1 MGRSRKCRLAFLTF
15 FLLAANTASLIA
27 SSYPVVIVKIE
38 GRIDEGA
45 KLLVERGVRAAIE
58 SRASHVVIV
67 LDTYGGYLYS
77 LDDIVRILSLCT
89 CKRVTWI
96 PPGGKAISAG
106 AIIALSTDEI
116 YVGGGSVLGACEPRP
131 SDGKV
136 VQYVK
141 ARIRA
146 FAQERGLNM
155 STILLLEEMVTKN
168 RAFSSSELLRYNLAS
183 GRAESLDELLKLL
196 GVQGA
201 VIVIEPDIVT
211 EIYSIL
217 FDPGLALLLLVAG
230 VLFLLLELKAT
241 GFQGWGI
248 LGGFLVAASL
258 YSMGIIGWSI
268 LTLALILIGLF
279 ALIVELK
286 APGIQVFGIAGI
298 ALIMLATV
306 LEYWR
311 RPFVNIASY
320 SIPIVL
326 SVGALSSFLFW
337 ILIKAEKAVR
347 LRKPSI
353 EDRLVGKVGRVKKR
367 ISPGSP
373 GVLNVEGEDWSAIS
387 KEDIEVGG
395 RARVIA
401 VKGLVLEVEKVD

>member
-1 MGRSRKCRLAFLTF
+1 M
-15 FLLAANTASLIA
+15 
-27 SSYPVVIVKIE
+27 KIE